1 MGALDF
7 LSEVWAGG
15 GTIIILELS
24 SQSTFLLCF
33 IHSWSPVKLWIRAV
47 KSLALLEGMERRVK
61 AGKPLSLR
69 DLSLALGFRS
79 GWLSSVVERVNL
91 CVPAR
96 LFQKTCSASCCA
108 GAPLGQRDLPVPLF
122 RSGSTQLQLERCHLS
137 ACICTH
143 KHRSQ
148 AAQCESFVT
157 LLLLSYLRVWIV
169 WGLQIL

>member
-24 SQSTFLLCF
+24 SRSTFLLCF

-108 GAPLGQRDLPVPLF
+108 GAPLGQRQICLCHFLGVVVPSFSWRDATCL
-122 RSGSTQLQLERCHLS
+122 RAYAHINTGHRQLS
-137 ACICTH
+137 
-143 KHRSQ
+143 
-148 AAQCESFVT
+148 VN
-157 LLLLSYLRVWIV
+157 LL
-169 WGLQIL
+169 